1 MPVYQIH
8 RMKDLPRQQFR
19 WAPHTSG
26 VTVVKPRDYDDKDP
40 ERMASVEAATPY
52 GAWIALRGSDTP
64 LDIGDIL
71 ESEGELRI
79 LKYVGFEEARWYV
92 PEPAAGKAGAEPS
105 PVSGEAGAAV
115 TA

>member
-1 MPVYQIH
+1 MPEYRIH

-26 VTVVKPRDYDDKDP
+26 VTVAKPKDYAP
-40 ERMASVEAATPY
+40 GSSVDAPTPY
-52 GAWIALRGSDTP
+52 SAWNALRGSDTP
-64 LDIGDIL
+64 LEIGDIL

-92 PEPAAGKAGAEPS
+92 PEPATHVAVGEHV
-105 PVSGEAGAAV
+105 PVSDEAGVVASGQ
-115 TA
+115 